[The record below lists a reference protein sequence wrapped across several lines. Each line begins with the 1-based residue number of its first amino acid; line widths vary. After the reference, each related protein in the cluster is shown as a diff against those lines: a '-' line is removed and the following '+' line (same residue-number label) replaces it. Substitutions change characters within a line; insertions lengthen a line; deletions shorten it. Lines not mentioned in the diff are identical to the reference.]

1 MSAGAGERI
10 EAALVADERL
20 RALRSGLAEIGEA
33 QIWVVGGAVRDALA
47 GRSIDDIDLATDGDV
62 AAIARDAARLLGG
75 SPFELSD
82 DFATWRVSGPSAA
95 WTLDVAALRETTIEA
110 DLGCRDFTVNA
121 VAVALAGGEP
131 IDPTGGIAD
140 LDRGILRPAFA
151 GAFEA
156 DPLRMLR
163 AARIGAGFALEPSR
177 ETIEL
182 IAASAPRAAEPA
194 GERRFAE
201 LRAMIAGERP
211 LASLGLLDRLGLT
224 AVVLPQL
231 AALRGVSQSAN
242 HHLDVY
248 EHTIEVLRRWLEV
261 ERDLERYAG
270 RSAPAVEVAL
280 AEPLADGL
288 TRRDGIRFAAVLHD
302 IGKPATRTEQGGRV
316 GFRGH
321 DRVGAEM
328 VADLCRELRTS
339 GRFSD
344 YLAALTRHHLVLGF
358 MTHERPLRRRRIW
371 EYLSVT
377 GREALDVTL
386 LTVADR
392 LSAQGSGVPEQA
404 IDAHL
409 ELSREMIA
417 EIVELD
423 REGPPEPLLDGRE
436 SAALLGAEGER
447 IGEAVRELAAAQFAG
462 EVDDRAAAEAHLRD
476 WSAAR

>member
-1 MSAGAGERI
+1 MSGATTERI
-10 EAALVADERL
+10 EAALAADGRL
-20 RALRSGLAEIGEA
+20 RDLRSGLDDLGGA
-33 QIWVVGGAVRDALA
+33 QIWIVGGAIRDALS
-47 GRSIDDIDLATDGDV
+47 GRPIDDIDLATDGDA

-82 DFATWRVSGPSAA
+82 DFATWRVSGPDGA

-110 DLGCRDFTVNA
+110 DLGLRDFTVNA
-121 VAVALAGGEP
+121 VAVPLAGGEP
-131 IDPTGGIAD
+131 IDPTGGIDD
-140 LDRGILRPAFA
+140 LEQAVLRPAFG

-156 DPLRMLR
+156 DPLRILR
-163 AARIGAGFALEPSR
+163 AVRIGAAFELEPSA

-182 IAASAPRAAEPA
+182 IAASASRAAEPA

-201 LRAMIAGERP
+201 LRAMIAGQRP
-211 LASLGLLDRLGLT
+211 LASLELLDRLGLT

-261 ERDLERYAG
+261 EDDLERFAG
-270 RSAPAVEVAL
+270 ESAPAVAL
-280 AEPLADGL
+280 ALTEPLADGL
-288 TRRDGIRFAAVLHD
+288 TRGDGIRFAAVLHD
-302 IGKPATRTEQGGRV
+302 IGKPATRTDQGGRV

-328 VADLCRELRTS
+328 IAELCRGLRTS
-339 GRFSD
+339 RRFSD

-358 MTHERPLRRRRIW
+358 MTHERPLSRRRVW
-371 EYLSVT
+371 EYLSLT
-377 GREALDVTL
+377 GAEALDVTL

-392 LSAQGSGVPEQA
+392 LSAQGSGVPERA

-409 ELSREMIA
+409 ALAGEMIA
-417 EIVELD
+417 ETIEFD
-423 REGPPEPLLDGRE
+423 RQGSPRPLLDGRE
-436 SAALLGAEGER
+436 IAALLELEGPR

-462 EVDDRAAAEAHLRD
+462 EVADRGGAEAHLRA